1 MSVTKQCVICHEHKD
16 IADFHKK
23 KNGKYGVNSRCKP
36 CAYEYNKKY
45 SDANIKRYRAKN
57 REKINSQARERYA
70 ADPQK
75 HINACKKS
83 RAKHYDRYISYSR
96 QYEATHK
103 QERYEKN
110 RKYIQVTP
118 HKRLEFDLKKKVAKQ
133 QASVT
138 WANEELIAKVYR
150 LRDKLNKLAGYV
162 KYHVDHEIPLRG
174 KKVSGLHVENNLR
187 IMLAKDNLSKGN
199 RYTI

>member
-1 MSVTKQCVICHEHKD
+1 MSVTKQCVMCQEHKD

-23 KNGKYGVNSRCKP
+23 KNGKYGVSSRCKP
-36 CAYEYNKKY
+36 CDYEYGKKY
-45 SDANIKRYRAKN
+45 RDSISKRYREKH
-57 REKINSQARERYA
+57 REKINAQTRERYA
-70 ADPQK
+70 ANPQK
-75 HINACKKS
+75 HIDACKKS
-83 RAKHYDRYISYSR
+83 RLKHYDRYIKYSR

-110 RKYIQVTP
+110 RKYIKANP
-118 HKRLEFDLKKKVAKQ
+118 HKRLEFDLKKKVAKE

-187 IMLAKDNLSKGN
+187 IMLATDNLSKGN

>member
-1 MSVTKQCVICHEHKD
+1 MSVTKQCVMCKEHKD

-36 CAYEYNKKY
+36 CSYEYGKKY

-57 REKINSQARERYA
+57 REKINAANRARYA
-70 ADPQK
+70 ADPAK
-75 HINACKKS
+75 HIKMVQES
-83 RAKHYDRYISYSR
+83 RERHYDRYIAYSR
-96 QYEATHK
+96 KYESKNREA
-103 QERYEKN
+103 RVEKN
-110 RKYIQVTP
+110 RKYLKANP
-118 HKRLEFDLKKKVAKQ
+118 HKRLEFDLKKKVAKE
-133 QASVT
+133 QASVI

-150 LRDKLNKLAGYV
+150 LRDKLNNLAGYV

>member
-1 MSVTKQCVICHEHKD
+1 MSVTIERQKEQNRIRQ
-16 IADFHKK
+16 A
-23 KNGKYGVNSRCKP
+23 
-36 CAYEYNKKY
+36 
-45 SDANIKRYRAKN
+45 RYRAKN
-57 REKINSQARERYA
+57 REKINTQARLRYA
-70 ADPQK
+70 ANPEK
-75 HINACKKS
+75 HIRMVQES
-83 RAKHYDRYISYSR
+83 RERHYDRYITYSR
-96 QYEATHK
+96 KYESENREA
-103 QERYEKN
+103 RVEKN
-110 RKYIQVTP
+110 RKYIKANP